1 MNIYLLISG
10 VLLSLLSFAHV
21 AWGNI
26 NVFKDVADSNLS
38 QLGLISVYVPW
49 YQVGY
54 TLLLLGVSIIILT
67 VLKKGESLKVFS
79 IIVLVQLIGNLV
91 VFVLVTLFKQQYDM
105 FSQTL
110 PQLVLYVVLIVLITL
125 GIKKQK
131 TLQESK

>member
-26 NVFKDVADSNLS
+26 NVLKEAADSNLS
-38 QLGLISVYVPW
+38 QLGIISVYVPW

-54 TLLLLGVSIIILT
+54 ALLLLGVSIIILT
-67 VLKKGESLKVFS
+67 ALKKGEALKVFS
-79 IIVLVQLIGNLV
+79 IIVLAQLIGNLV
-91 VFVLVTLFKQQYDM
+91 IFVLVTLSKQQYDT

-110 PQLVLYVVLIVLITL
+110 PQLVLYIVLIVLISL

-131 TLQESK
+131 ALQASN